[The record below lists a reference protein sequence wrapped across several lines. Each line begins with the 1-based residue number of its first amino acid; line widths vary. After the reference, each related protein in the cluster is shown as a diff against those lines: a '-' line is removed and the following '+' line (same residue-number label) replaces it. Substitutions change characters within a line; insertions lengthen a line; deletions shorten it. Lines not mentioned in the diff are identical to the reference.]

1 MSRFGNLFRDSR
13 DGATKRRRP
22 LLMPNFAAIVRAV
35 LRGALLGGAIALAVL
50 TVGCI
55 NDDSPKPVIATPD
68 ASIDLPVVDSGAPP
82 PPPVDA
88 GASADGAVSVTAT
101 VSGSVVSKSEHYRL
115 VTRTGGSPGSGVGA
129 STSFKTKPPVAG
141 AGSAK
146 P

>member
-1 MSRFGNLFRDSR
+1 
-13 DGATKRRRP
+13 
-22 LLMPNFAAIVRAV
+22 MPNFAAIVRAV
-35 LRGALLGGAIALAVL
+35 LRGALFGGVIAAAVFSA
-50 TVGCI
+50 GCI

-68 ASIDLPVVDSGAPP
+68 ASLEIPVVDSGAPP
-82 PPPVDA
+82 PPPPIDA
-88 GASADGAVSVTAT
+88 SASADGGVSVTAT

-129 STSFKTKPPVAG
+129 SPSFKTKPPVAG